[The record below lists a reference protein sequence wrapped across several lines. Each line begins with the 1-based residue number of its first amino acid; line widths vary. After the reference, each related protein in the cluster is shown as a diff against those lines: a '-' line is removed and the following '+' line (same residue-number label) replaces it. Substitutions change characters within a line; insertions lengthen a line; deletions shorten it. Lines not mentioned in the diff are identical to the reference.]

1 MPASTCYQPWSFMEI
16 HDLFGDGDASGDLV
30 RLACLNCSTGASA
43 EGCSESGSHPDS
55 GCRFAENNGPHVV
68 RIDPCTGDL
77 PRQDVLCAIRK
88 GLDIVLEFPAGLQ
101 PAESLLREVAILVR
115 RLRTSGLNLSLA
127 GLANPVRARISS
139 LEVALG
145 RS

>member
-1 MPASTCYQPWSFMEI
+1 MEI

-30 RLACLNCSTGASA
+30 REACLNCSTGAPPD
-43 EGCSESGSHPDS
+43 GCLASERTAKP
-55 GCRFAENNGPHVV
+55 GCRFSDDTSPRVV
-68 RIDPCTGDL
+68 RIEAAQGIL
-77 PRQDVLCAIRK
+77 PRQDVMCAIRK
-88 GLDIVLEFPAGLQ
+88 GLDIVLEFPAGFQ
-101 PAESLLREVAILVR
+101 PAEDLLREIAILVR

-139 LEVALG
+139 IEVALG